1 MNSLMSGGTP
11 EQALAFVLD
20 TLITFYTLLLLLRA
34 LLALAQADFYN
45 PLSQAIVRL
54 TEPPLALARKLIP
67 AAGKWD
73 LPCWALVYLARL
85 FELWLVSAVK
95 GFSPA
100 LPALLTVALIQLGEL
115 LLQTWIVAIFIFA
128 VSSWFITGAQ
138 AYSNPFISLLYS
150 LTAPLLEPVRRVVP
164 TVGPVDFS
172 ALVVLFL
179 LYLAMNLLHSLY

>member
-1 MNSLMSGGTP
+1 MMSGGTP
-11 EQALAFVLD
+11 EQALAFLLD
-20 TLITFYTLLLLLRA
+20 TLITFYTLLLMLRA

-54 TEPPLALARKLIP
+54 TEPPLVVARKLIP
-67 AAGKWD
+67 AVGRWD
-73 LPCWALVYLARL
+73 LSCWVLAYLVRL
-85 FELWLVSAVK
+85 FELYLVTAIQ

-100 LPALLTVALIQLGEL
+100 LSALLTVALIQLGEL

-138 AYSNPFISLLYS
+138 AYGNPFISLLYS
-150 LTAPLLEPVRRVVP
+150 LTAPLIEPVRRVIP
-164 TVGPVDFS
+164 SVGPVDFS

-179 LYLAMNLLHSLY
+179 LYLALNVLHSLY